1 MNKILNTEDI
11 IYRRDIISRIKY
23 FERLKGYSSLM
34 WNLDKELESLISIID
49 QAGGCHKFE
58 DGEPLI
64 SEHFFTEYGKDESD
78 YLKINFDGTTYF
90 MRIKG

>member
-11 IYRRDIISRIKY
+11 IYRRDIISRIKCL
-23 FERLKGYSSLM
+23 ERLKSHGGLI
-34 WNLDKELESLISIID
+34 WNLDEELKSLIGIVVST
-49 QAGGCHKFE
+49 GGCQKFE

-78 YLKINFDGTTYF
+78 YLTIDFDGVTYF
-90 MRIKG
+90 MRI